1 MKTTFFDLNFKS
13 VSDCYLFTCRAHPP
27 VKSRGRHTNALLFC
41 LSGENRFVYDGESF
55 ILKAGGFAYLPKGV
69 GYSVERLSQ
78 TEIFVVDFE
87 SFESDLPPQAFA
99 DCSANFRSVEQNL
112 KKACDAFGKNDVL
125 KLKSY
130 LYRTV
135 SDVKAAYSNYLSP
148 ESKRLVAPALD
159 YVAANFSGDVTNA
172 VLAGLCGISE
182 RYLSKLF
189 VSAVGVSVKQYVLS
203 LRIERSKNLLRD
215 PTIPIDEVAVNCGFE
230 NRYYFTKLF
239 RQKTGVS
246 PARYRK
252 ASRT

>member
-13 VSDCYLFTCRAHPP
+13 VSDCYLFNCRAHPP
-27 VKSRGRHTNALLFC
+27 VKNRGRHTNAFLFC
-41 LSGENRFVYDGESF
+41 LSGENRFVYDDESF

-69 GYSVERLSQ
+69 GYSVERLSY
-78 TEIFVVDFE
+78 TEIIVVDFE
-87 SFESDLPPQAFA
+87 SFESDLPPQEFA
-99 DCSANFRSVEQNL
+99 DCSANFRSIEQDL

-172 VLAGLCGISE
+172 ELAGLCGISE

-215 PTIPIDEVAVNCGFE
+215 PTIPIDEVAINCGFE